1 MPKRYLVFKWV
12 IYVIATFL
20 LLQVQTWVLDHV
32 EVWGVTAFLAPMMV
46 GVVASYEGS
55 LAGPLFAL
63 GFGVL
68 CDLGTAS
75 PAAAFFTFTFTAAAL
90 AAALMAEHL
99 FSPGFLCSLASTTVC
114 YLITALGRLLL
125 LGSGAWEVGAYVAL
139 REFLVTL
146 PLLLVVFPVYR
157 WVHNKTT
164 IEY

>member
-12 IYVIATFL
+12 IYTVATFL
-20 LLQVQTWVLDHV
+20 LLQVQTWILDYV
-32 EVWGVTAFLAPMMV
+32 ELWQVTPFLAPMLV

-63 GFGVL
+63 VFGVL

-75 PAAAFFTFTFTAAAL
+75 PAAAFFTFIFTAAAL

-114 YLITALGRLLL
+114 YLITALGRLFL
-125 LGSGAWEVGAYVAL
+125 LGSGAWETGAFLAL

>member
-1 MPKRYLVFKWV
+1 M
-12 IYVIATFL
+12 
-20 LLQVQTWVLDHV
+20 
-32 EVWGVTAFLAPMMV
+32 
-46 GVVASYEGS
+46 
-55 LAGPLFAL
+55 
-63 GFGVL
+63 L
-68 CDLGTAS
+68 CDLGTPS

-90 AAALMAEHL
+90 AASLMAEHL

-125 LGSGAWEVGAYVAL
+125 LGSEAWRAGSYLAF

-157 WVHNKTT
+157 WVNRKTT

>member
-1 MPKRYLVFKWV
+1 MPKRYIVFKWV
-12 IYVIATFL
+12 VYALATLL
-20 LLQVQTWVLDHV
+20 LLQVQTWVLDYV
-32 EVWGVTAFLAPMMV
+32 TVWGVTAYLAPMLV

-63 GFGVL
+63 VL
-68 CDLGTAS
+68 GILFDLGTPS

-99 FSPGFLCSLASTTVC
+99 FSPGFLCSLASTTMC

-125 LGSGAWEVGAYVAL
+125 LGREAWETGAYLAL

-146 PLLLVVFPVYR
+146 PLLLAVFPVYR
-157 WVHNKTT
+157 WVNRKTT

>member
-1 MPKRYLVFKWV
+1 MPKRYIVFKWV
-12 IYVIATFL
+12 VYALATAL
-20 LLQVQTWVLDHV
+20 LLQVQTWVLDYV
-32 EVWGVTAFLAPMMV
+32 PVWGVTAYLAPMLV

-63 GFGVL
+63 VFGVL
-68 CDLGTAS
+68 WDLGTAS

-90 AAALMAEHL
+90 TAALMAEHL
-99 FSPGFLCSLASTTVC
+99 FSPGFLCSQASTTVC

-125 LGSGAWEVGAYVAL
+125 LGAGAWEAGAVLAL
-139 REFLVTL
+139 REFLVSL

-157 WVHNKTT
+157 WVHRKTT